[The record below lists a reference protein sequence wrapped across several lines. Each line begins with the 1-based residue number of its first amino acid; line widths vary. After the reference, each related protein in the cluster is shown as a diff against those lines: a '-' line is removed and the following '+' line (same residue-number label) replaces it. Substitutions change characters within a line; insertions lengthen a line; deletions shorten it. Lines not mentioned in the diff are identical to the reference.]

1 MLDTHLTS
9 RKARL
14 DDMLIGD
21 LDDARKAVLTASRSP
36 QLTAREDAVLTA
48 TLNQLNAI
56 IRHRKAVP

>member
-21 LDDARKAVLTASRSP
+21 LDDARKAVLVASRSP

-48 TLNQLNAI
+48 TLNQISAI